1 MSENITHRLTKAKAI
16 AILKERG
23 AESMKAEDQFGDTR
37 SGWFL
42 DGVYLCSD
50 PVEAVRKILG

>member
-1 MSENITHRLTKAKAI
+1 MAQDSSHRLTKAEAI

-42 DGVYLCSD
+42 DGVFLCSD